1 MPYCIDYVLD
11 YIYRHGH
18 VHVYVYVTSLICLVP
33 FAEFDDAD
41 ADDDDAEAE
50 HQDAAHND
58 EELCDRD
65 EPGAFATS
73 VRNDRSQTVMYSTCI
88 VAY

>member
-1 MPYCIDYVLD
+1 MYM
-11 YIYRHGH
+11 
-18 VHVYVYVTSLICLVP
+18 YVTSLIGLVP

-65 EPGAFATS
+65 EPGACVRRVRNATS
-73 VRNDRSQTVMYSTCI
+73 QTYMYSACM
-88 VAY
+88 

>member
-1 MPYCIDYVLD
+1 MYM
-11 YIYRHGH
+11 
-18 VHVYVYVTSLICLVP
+18 YVTSLICFVP

-58 EELCDRD
+58 
-65 EPGAFATS
+65 
-73 VRNDRSQTVMYSTCI
+73 
-88 VAY
+88 

>member
-1 MPYCIDYVLD
+1 MVCF
-11 YIYRHGH
+11 
-18 VHVYVYVTSLICLVP
+18 VP

-65 EPGAFATS
+65 EPGACVRHVRDATS
-73 VRNDRSQTVMYSTCI
+73 QTMVYSTCI
-88 VAY
+88 VAYNFRIFLQF